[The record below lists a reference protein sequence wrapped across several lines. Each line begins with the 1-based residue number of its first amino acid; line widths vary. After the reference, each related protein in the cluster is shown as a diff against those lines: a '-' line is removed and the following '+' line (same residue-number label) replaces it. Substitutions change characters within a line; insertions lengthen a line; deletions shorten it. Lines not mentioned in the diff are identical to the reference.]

1 MFSNIQKVHFIG
13 IGGAG
18 MSGLAHVLNKQGKT
32 VSGSDTKNSP
42 VTERLQNEGIK
53 VFIGH
58 KQGQVA
64 DSEVI
69 VLSTA
74 ISNDNVEYLESIET
88 NKNIVHRSDI
98 MAYIVN
104 SKQGIA
110 VAGAH
115 GKTTTTSMIACI
127 AADSDLDPTYLV
139 GGDVPLLAGNAHLG
153 AGKFVIAEADES
165 DGSFLKLNPY
175 IAIITNIENDH
186 MDYYKTKSNID
197 KAFATF
203 LNNVSS
209 DGIAIVCFDNQD
221 AKDIAQASRTAIVS
235 YAVDNIADFQAKNIV
250 YHSTSTTYELFN
262 LGNKI
267 ADITL
272 RVPGKHNVLNSLAA
286 IIASITMGIS
296 LKHIQASLEKFTGA
310 KRRFEIKYKTSNFTV
325 VDDYAHHPTEIT
337 TTLKAALQ
345 TQPKRLVC
353 IFQPHRYTRTQLLFQ
368 EFTDAFMDADILIIT
383 DIYAASEPPLPN
395 INSFNLVAAIKSKY
409 NLETIYIP
417 ELVDIPNR
425 LKAICQTGD
434 LIITMGAGNVYTVAD
449 KLAEI
454 LGDHHEK

>member
-1 MFSNIQKVHFIG
+1 MFSNTQKVHFIG

-32 VSGSDTKNSP
+32 VSGSDAKGSA

-58 KQGQVA
+58 NQGQVA
-64 DSEVI
+64 DSEVV

-74 ISNDNVEYLESIET
+74 ISKDNVEYQEAIAAD
-88 NKNIVHRSDI
+88 KKIVHRSDI

-153 AGKFVIAEADES
+153 QGKFAITEADES

-175 IAIITNIENDH
+175 IAVVTNIENDH

-197 KAFATF
+197 KAFAQF
-203 LNNVSS
+203 LDNVRPG
-209 DGIAIVCFDNQD
+209 GIAIVCFDNQD
-221 AKDIAQASRTAIVS
+221 AKNIAQASRTDVVS
-235 YAVDNIADFQAKNIV
+235 YAIDSQADFQAKNIV
-250 YHSTSTTYELFN
+250 YHANGTTYELFN

-272 RVPGKHNVLNSLAA
+272 CVPGKHNVLNSLAA
-286 IIASITMGIS
+286 IIASMNMGIT
-296 LKHIQASLEKFTGA
+296 LKHIQASLAKFTGA
-310 KRRFEIKYKTSNFTV
+310 KRRFEVKYKSEGITV

-345 TQPKRLVC
+345 TQPERLICV
-353 IFQPHRYTRTQLLFQ
+353 FQPHRYTRTQLLFQ
-368 EFTDAFMDADILIIT
+368 EFTEAFVDADILIMA
-383 DIYAASEPPLPN
+383 DIYAASEPPLDN
-395 INSFNLVAAIKSKY
+395 VNSFNLVQAIKDKY
-409 NLETIYIP
+409 NTEVFYIAN
-417 ELVDIPNR
+417 LQDIPSK
-425 LKAICQTGD
+425 LQEICKTGD
-434 LIITMGAGNVYTVAD
+434 LIMTMGAGNVYTVAE

-454 LGDHHEK
+454 